1 MEYADT
7 LITHAH
13 ALTMRGD
20 GVGYLGDGALA
31 VKGGRIAAV
40 GTTAELSSRFQARET
55 IDATGHAML
64 PGLIDAHLHSP
75 VNVIRGV
82 AQDVDGWLEKAFW
95 TYYKHVD
102 DADAL
107 ARSRFTILEGIKG
120 GITTFLDH
128 VAPFPGW
135 PQAFADAGVRG
146 RLAASI
152 TALGMDAALDAKRD
166 GLYPLDPEVGGDT
179 EETVAFAREWNGAA
193 GGRITTLL
201 GPVAP
206 DVVLREHLVA
216 IKREAERA
224 GLMIHMHVAQGDRE
238 IAQMLARHGKRTPA
252 YLDELGYLD
261 DQLMAVHLTEATREE
276 TELMARRGVR
286 MVLCSSAI
294 GLIDGIVP
302 PALSF
307 KEAGGL
313 VALGSDNSACSMFN
327 EMRLTALFN
336 KIARRDPKVMPP
348 WEVLRMATIESARA
362 IGLGDE
368 IGSLEVGKQADLI
381 LVDLRDPSLSP
392 VLEAPV
398 RNIAPNLVYF
408 ARGSEVRTVMV
419 AGRLVMRDG
428 RVLTMD
434 ERAVLEEAQASAE
447 AIARRVVADPAH
459 EDLALVAATRSGKL

>member
-1 MEYADT
+1 MEQVDT
-7 LITHAH
+7 LVVHAH

-20 GVGYLGDGALA
+20 GVGYIGDGAVA
-31 VKGGRIAAV
+31 IKGGRIAAV
-40 GTTAELSSRFQARET
+40 GATAELSARFSARER
-55 IDATGHAML
+55 IDATGHAVL
-64 PGLIDAHLHSP
+64 PGFINAHLHSP

-82 AQDVDGWLEKAFW
+82 AQDVDHWLEKAYW
-95 TYYKHVD
+95 IYYKYVS

-107 ARSRFTILEGIKG
+107 ARSRFTLLEGIKS

-135 PQAFADAGVRG
+135 PQAYAAAGVRG

-152 TALGMDAALDAKRD
+152 SALGMDAKLD
-166 GLYPLDPEVGGDT
+166 GLYSLDPEAGKDID
-179 EETVAFAREWNGAA
+179 EAVAFAREWNGAA
-193 GGRITTLL
+193 EGRITVLL

-206 DVVLREHLVA
+206 DIVLREQLLK
-216 IKREAERA
+216 IKRAADRE

-238 IAQMLARHGKRTPA
+238 IAQMLARYGQRTPA

-261 DQLMAVHLTEATREE
+261 DQLMAVHLTEATQDE

-286 MVLCSSAI
+286 MMLCSSAI

-302 PALSF
+302 PALAF
-307 KEAGGL
+307 KEAGGM

-368 IGSLEVGKQADLI
+368 IGSLDVGKQADLI
-381 LVDLRDPSLSP
+381 LVDLREPSLSP
-392 VLEAPV
+392 VLDAPV
-398 RNIAPNLVYF
+398 RNIVPNLVYN
-408 ARGSEVRTVMV
+408 ARGTEVRTVMV
-419 AGRLVMRDG
+419 AGRAVMRDG
-428 RVLTMD
+428 QVLTMD
-434 ERAVLEEAQASAE
+434 EREVLEAAQAAAE
-447 AIARRVVADPAH
+447 AIARHVAADAGH
-459 EDLALVAATRSGKL
+459 DGLALVAATRSGKL

>member
-1 MEYADT
+1 MEHADT
-7 LITHAH
+7 LVVHAH

-20 GVGYLGDGALA
+20 GVGYIGDGAIA
-31 VKGGRIAAV
+31 IEGRRIAAV
-40 GTTAELSSRFQARET
+40 GTTAELSARFSAGER
-55 IDATGHAML
+55 IDATGHAVL
-64 PGLIDAHLHSP
+64 PGFINAHLHSP

-82 AQDVDGWLEKAFW
+82 AQDVDQWLEKAYW
-95 TYYKHVD
+95 IYYKYVN

-107 ARSRFTILEGIKG
+107 ARSRFTLLEGIRS

-135 PQAFADAGVRG
+135 PQAYAAAGVRA

-152 TALGMDAALDAKRD
+152 SALGMDARLD
-166 GLYPLDPEVGGDT
+166 GLYPLDPGAGDDID
-179 EETVAFAREWNGAA
+179 EAVAFAREWNGAA
-193 GGRITTLL
+193 EGRITVLL

-206 DVVLREHLVA
+206 DVVLREHLQKV
-216 IKREAERA
+216 KRAAERE

-238 IAQMLARHGKRTPA
+238 IAQMLARHGQRTPA

-261 DQLMAVHLTEATREE
+261 DQLMAVHLTEATQEE
-276 TELMARRGVR
+276 VELMARRGVR
-286 MVLCSSAI
+286 MMLCSSAI

-302 PALSF
+302 PAFAF
-307 KEAGGL
+307 KQAGGM

-362 IGLGDE
+362 IGLGGE

-381 LVDLRDPSLSP
+381 LVDLREPSLAP
-392 VLEAPV
+392 VLDSPV
-398 RNIAPNLVYF
+398 RNIVPNLVYN
-408 ARGSEVRTVMV
+408 ARGTEVRTVIV
-419 AGRLVMRDG
+419 AGRTVMRDG
-428 RVLTMD
+428 QVLTMD
-434 ERAVLEEAQASAE
+434 ERAVLEEAQAAAD
-447 AIARRVVADPAH
+447 AIARQVASDPGH
-459 EDLALVAATRSGKL
+459 DGLALVAAMRSGKL